1 MTVVARPVSQ
11 AELMVTVGIL
21 QEELEAT
28 NHEVLLL
35 TLELEQRVAER
46 TAELASSNKNLIRE
60 ISERIRAE
68 SEIKKLNH
76 DLERRAALLQ
86 AANEELEAFS
96 SSVSHDLRNPLSRI
110 LGFASLLQDSGEN
123 LSGEKPRQ
131 YLGKICDAVHKMS
144 ALIDDLLRLS
154 YSSGAPL
161 VLARVDLNQ
170 MVSNVIHELG
180 HDGHTEKVKWQCGV
194 LPVAQ
199 ADPSLLR
206 QALVNLL
213 SNAVK
218 YSRGRTP
225 AIVEIG
231 ALEESADDSTIFV
244 RDNGVGFDSSKAEKL
259 FGAFQRLHSAAE
271 FEGTGIGLA
280 NVRRI
285 VLRHGGKVWAESQ
298 PGHGAT
304 FYVSLPRNLC
314 LAQASLPESS

>member
-1 MTVVARPVSQ
+1 MAVVARPVSQ
-11 AELMVTVGIL
+11 AELVVTVGIL

-46 TAELASSNKNLIRE
+46 TAELASANKNLIRE
-60 ISERIRAE
+60 ISERVRGEA
-68 SEIKKLNH
+68 EIKKLNH

-110 LGFASLLQDSGEN
+110 LGFASLLQDSDQK
-123 LSGEKPRQ
+123 LSDEKPRR
-131 YLGKICDAVHKMS
+131 YIEKIGESVHKMS

-154 YSSGAPL
+154 YSSSAPL
-161 VLARVDLNQ
+161 VLARVDMNQ
-170 MVSNVIHELG
+170 MISNVISDLS
-180 HDGHTEKVKWQCGV
+180 HDGHAENVKWHCGV
-194 LPVAQ
+194 LPVVQ

-206 QALVNLL
+206 QAFVNLL

-218 YSRGRTP
+218 YSRGCAP
-225 AIVEIG
+225 PKVDIS
-231 ALEESADDSTIFV
+231 ALEETAEDWTVLV

-259 FGAFQRLHSAAE
+259 FGAFQRLHSTAE

-298 PGHGAT
+298 PAQGAT
-304 FYVSLPRNLC
+304 FFVSLPKNQG
-314 LAQASLPESS
+314 LADTSVPESS